1 MSTNKQSKKHHFS
14 ESMFCITARRLF
26 KNKAAMLGLIVL
38 VVEVIL
44 AILAPYISKYSYDAV
59 DPINQFVGPCA
70 EHWFGTDNLGR
81 DMFSRVLYGG
91 RYSLAIG
98 ISATLLGTVVGMIV
112 GGIAGYFGGTTD
124 LILMRALDVITSIPS
139 MLLTIIIVAVMG
151 TGVVPTLCALAVGG
165 IAGAAR
171 MFRAQCLAIRNQE
184 YVEACR
190 SIGCSNI
197 SILLR
202 HITPNAISPLIVST
216 TLGMA
221 TAVTTCAGL
230 SFIGLGV
237 QMPIPEWGALLS
249 AGRTYLRQYSY
260 LSIFPGL
267 AIMITVF
274 SLNMLGD
281 GLRDALDPKLKN

>member
-1 MSTNKQSKKHHFS
+1 MSKGNQSKKHNFS
-14 ESMFCITARRLF
+14 ESMFSITARRLF
-26 KNKAAMLGLIVL
+26 KNKAAVLGLCIL
-38 VVEVIL
+38 IIEVVL
-44 AILAPYISKYSYDAV
+44 AILAPYISKYAYDAI
-59 DPINQFVGPCA
+59 DPLHKFMKPCA

-81 DMFSRVLYGG
+81 DLFSRVLYGA

-98 ISATLLGTVVGMIV
+98 VSATLLGTLVGMII

-124 LILMRALDVITSIPS
+124 LILMRFLDVITSIPS

-190 SIGCSNI
+190 SIGCSHF
-197 SILLR
+197 SILLK

-221 TAVTTCAGL
+221 SAVTTCAGL

-249 AGRTYLRQYSY
+249 AGRSYLRQYAY

-267 AIMITVF
+267 AIMLTVF